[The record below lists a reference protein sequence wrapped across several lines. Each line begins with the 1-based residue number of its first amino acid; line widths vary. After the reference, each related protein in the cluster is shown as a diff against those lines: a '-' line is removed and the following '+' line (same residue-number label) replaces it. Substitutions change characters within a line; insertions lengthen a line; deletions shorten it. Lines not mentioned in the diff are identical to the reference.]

1 MATRRNE
8 YFAARTGP
16 KTRRTRELV
25 ELAQERFSGCDVC
38 RHDDSYNLI
47 DDVLKPLS
55 LRKRERTRLF
65 RALSCPGCESRVES
79 GRWVLG
85 LDRSELR
92 RLSLSKKFDRL
103 HKEELMQFRDFLVKH
118 PMLGA
123 EHPFGRM
130 LSKAVSRA
138 KKTRFEPKPWFRAT
152 TNTSETVLGPRSRE
166 RASRAYRFNQIGQ
179 VAWYLGMDAQTAAV
193 EVLREPKSKVPLAIQ
208 RIEILE
214 AVPVL
219 DLRVP
224 LLGGN
229 PTESWILS
237 EVIARRFV
245 SSRPMT
251 VTSLDL
257 NTACRSSS
265 LTSLECMDSGEF
277 FMTAPAHQR
286 TTIPRRGVQISCC
299 LTQSHNM
306 NLHQSKLWS
315 SGSRTTRYS
324 PRDVGP
330 FAPSPQRSLPTN
342 RFLLWKRAVTIEGS
356 GGYIFF

>member
-1 MATRRNE
+1 MRGMSLSAARRAEPEEGVVKLKQDMATPRNE
-8 YFAARTGP
+8 HFTARTGP
-16 KTRRTRELV
+16 MTRRTTELV

-38 RHDDSYNLI
+38 RRDDSYDLI

-65 RALSCPGCESRVES
+65 RALSCPGCESRVQS
-79 GRWVLG
+79 GKWVLG

-103 HKEELMQFRDFLVKH
+103 HKEELVQFRNFLVKH

-123 EHPFGRM
+123 EHPFGTM
-130 LSKAVSRA
+130 LAKAVSRA
-138 KKTRFEPKPWFRAT
+138 KKAKLAPKPWFRAT

-166 RASRAYRFNQIGQ
+166 RAARAYRFNQIGQ
-179 VAWYLGMDAQTAAV
+179 VAWYLGMDAQTVAV

-214 AVPVL
+214 TVPVL

-224 LLGGN
+224 ICGVN

-245 SSRPMT
+245 SEPTDDGDDSRPQYR
-251 VTSLDL
+251 VPQFIADL
-257 NTACRSSS
+257 ARRYRFRGI
-265 LTSLECMDSGEF
+265 LYDSTRPSAYNNPEAWGTNLVLFE
-277 FMTAPAHQR
+277 P
-286 TTIPRRGVQISCC
+286 IPRYE
-299 LTQSHNM
+299 LTPVEVKEFGEPDYAIFSTERWP
-306 NLHQSKLWS
+306 LHSVIAS
-315 SGSRTTRYS
+315 
-324 PRDVGP
+324 
-330 FAPSPQRSLPTN
+330 
-342 RFLLWKRAVTIEGS
+342 
-356 GGYIFF
+356 